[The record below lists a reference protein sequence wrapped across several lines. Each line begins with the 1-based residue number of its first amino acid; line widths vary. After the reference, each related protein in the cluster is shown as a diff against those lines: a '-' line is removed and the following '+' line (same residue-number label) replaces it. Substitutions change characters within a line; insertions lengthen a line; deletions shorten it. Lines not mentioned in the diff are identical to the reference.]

1 LRTYLRKCPSCGTYT
16 LKDSCPVHNV
26 PTTVP
31 APARFSPEDRYG
43 SYRRRLIRKL
53 EAEKDG

>member
-1 LRTYLRKCPSCGTYT
+1 MRTYLRRCPSCGTYT
-16 LKDSCPVHNV
+16 LGENCSKCNV
-26 PTTVP
+26 AAVVP

-43 SYRRRLIRKL
+43 TYRRRLKRKV